1 VTGIIRQTE
10 ISHAMIKTGITGQ
23 TGFIGTHLFNTL
35 GLMPHIDRI
44 PFEDETFGDEAKL
57 ADFVASCD
65 AVVHLAALNRH
76 HDPDLIYNTNLDL
89 VKKLIRACEVS
100 GSRPHILF
108 ASSTQESLDNPYG
121 RSKQEGREMFEAW
134 AARNAACFSAF
145 IIPNVF
151 GPFGQPYYNSVVATF
166 CHQLTHGETPRI
178 DQDSEM
184 KLVYV
189 AGLVSEMISRLEK
202 VQEYRDSGHTE
213 CIRVAHTTTM
223 TVSALLNKLE
233 HFKGL
238 YFDHGI
244 MPDLGNVS
252 DRDLFNTFLCYID
265 HGSFFPFHLK
275 THSDHRGSFTELI
288 RLNSGGQVSFS
299 STRPGIT
306 RGNHF
311 HTRKTE
317 RFAVIAGQAS
327 ISIRR
332 TGTAQIHTFHLDGSR
347 PAFVDMPVWH
357 THNLTNTG
365 QDELLT
371 VFWIN
376 EHYVDED
383 SDTFFENV

>member
-1 VTGIIRQTE
+1 MKI
-10 ISHAMIKTGITGQ
+10 GITGQ
-23 TGFIGTHLFNTL
+23 TGFIGTHLYNTL
-35 GLMPHIDRI
+35 GLLPQFERY
-44 PFEDETFGDEAKL
+44 PFEDEFFGDEAKL
-57 ADFVASCD
+57 ETFVASCD

-76 HDPDLIYNTNLDL
+76 HDPDLICQTNLDL
-89 VKKLIRACEVS
+89 VKKLIRACEHS

-108 ASSTQESLDNPYG
+108 ASSTQETLDNPYG
-121 RSKQEGREMFEAW
+121 RSKKQGREMLEAW
-134 AARNAACFSAF
+134 AAANGACFSGL

-178 DQDSEM
+178 ETDSEM
-184 KLVYV
+184 KLIYV
-189 AGLVSEMISRLEK
+189 AELVMEFIKCIAHRREHGDESRIERIQVRHTATTKVSGLLM
-202 VQEYRDSGHTE
+202 
-213 CIRVAHTTTM
+213 
-223 TVSALLNKLE
+223 KLE
-233 HFKGL
+233 GFKRS

-244 MPDLGNVS
+244 IPDLNPDF
-252 DRDLFNTFLCYID
+252 DRNLFNTFLCYID
-265 HGSFFPFHLK
+265 HESFFPFPLK
-275 THSDHRGSFTELI
+275 ANTDQRGSFTELM

-299 STRPGIT
+299 TTRPGIT

-332 TGTAQIHTFHLDGSR
+332 TGTDKILTFHLDGIR

-357 THNLTNTG
+357 THNITNTG
-365 QDELLT
+365 QDDLLT

-376 EHYVDED
+376 EHYAEGDG
-383 SDTFFENV
+383 DTFFEIVNSE